1 MKQMKAEEFGNSW
14 EYDKAKREQRKRD
27 RSSRDQR
34 KGRKGQW
41 EAKGSD
47 E

>member
-1 MKQMKAEEFGNSW
+1 MSADEFGNSW
-14 EYDKAKREQRKRD
+14 EYEKAKREERKETRQTRD
-27 RSSRDQR
+27 KR

-41 EAKGSD
+41 QAKPAD

>member
-1 MKQMKAEEFGNSW
+1 MRKMQAEEFGKGW
-14 EYDKAKREQRKRD
+14 EYEEAKRKQRKQD
-27 RSSRDQR
+27 RNSRDQR

-41 EAKGSD
+41 EAKPAD

>member
-1 MKQMKAEEFGNSW
+1 MKQMKADEFGNSW
-14 EYDKAKREQRKRD
+14 EYEQAKRKQRKEQRRG
-27 RSSRDQR
+27 RDQR

-41 EAKGSD
+41 EAKGAD

>member
-1 MKQMKAEEFGNSW
+1 MRSFKAEEFGKDY
-14 EYDKAKREQRKRD
+14 EYERAKREERKQTRKT
-27 RSSRDQR
+27 RDQR

-41 EAKGSD
+41 EPIPAD

>member
-1 MKQMKAEEFGNSW
+1 MRKMQAEEFGNGW
-14 EYDKAKREQRKRD
+14 EYEEAKRKQRKEDRNSRD
-27 RSSRDQR
+27 RR

-41 EAKGSD
+41 EAKPAD

>member
-1 MKQMKAEEFGNSW
+1 LKSFKAEEFGNSW
-14 EYDKAKREQRKRD
+14 EYDKAKREERKQTRK
-27 RSSRDQR
+27 SREQR

-41 EAKGSD
+41 EAKPAD

>member
-1 MKQMKAEEFGNSW
+1 MRKMNADEFGKDY
-14 EYDKAKREQRKRD
+14 EYEQAKRKQRKEQRD
-27 RSSRDQR
+27 SRNQR
-34 KGRKGQW
+34 KGRKGIW

>member
-1 MKQMKAEEFGNSW
+1 MRKMQADEFGKSW
-14 EYDKAKREQRKRD
+14 EYEEAKRKQRKED
-27 RSSRDQR
+27 RNSRNQR

-41 EAKGSD
+41 EAKPAD

>member
-1 MKQMKAEEFGNSW
+1 MRKMQADEFGKDY
-14 EYDKAKREQRKRD
+14 EYEKAKRDERKQTR
-27 RSSRDQR
+27 RTRDQR

-41 EAKGSD
+41 EAKPAD

>member
-1 MKQMKAEEFGNSW
+1 MRKMQAEEFGNSW
-14 EYDKAKREQRKRD
+14 EYDQAKRKQRKEQRD
-27 RSSRDQR
+27 SRNQR

-41 EAKGSD
+41 QAKTSD

>member
-1 MKQMKAEEFGNSW
+1 MNAEEFGKGW
-14 EYDKAKREQRKRD
+14 EYEKAKRDQRKQD
-27 RSSRDQR
+27 RNSRDQR

-41 EAKGSD
+41 EPIPAD

>member
-1 MKQMKAEEFGNSW
+1 MRKMNADEFGKGW
-14 EYDKAKREQRKRD
+14 EYEEAKRKQRKEQRN
-27 RSSRDQR
+27 SRDQR

-41 EAKGSD
+41 ETKGSD

>member
-1 MKQMKAEEFGNSW
+1 VRKMQADEFGKDY
-14 EYDKAKREQRKRD
+14 EYEKAKRDERKQTR
-27 RSSRDQR
+27 RTRDQR

-41 EAKGSD
+41 EAKPAD